1 MKISLNWSLSPS
13 SPMVMNVGQWST
25 SGRDEIL
32 WEVLDVT
39 LRGKPRSCDIR
50 KALHFKPILWIR
62 RSAATVC
69 PCDLNASWKVCE
81 ESAASSTE
89 TKTTHRP
96 GKRQVGWL
104 HSQPG
109 LVAPRYGACRTIRS
123 YWRTVVRLDNA
134 GTFCLSEVEHFL
146 VTLKHKNGVCL
157 YSF

>member
-1 MKISLNWSLSPS
+1 MLGNEVQATE
-13 SPMVMNVGQWST
+13 MRF
-25 SGRDEIL
+25 SG
-32 WEVLDVT
+32 EVLDVT

-69 PCDLNASWKVCE
+69 PCGLNASWKVCE
-81 ESAASSTE
+81 ESAAGSTQ
-89 TKTTHRP
+89 TKTTHRT

-134 GTFCLSEVEHFL
+134 GTFCLSEVVHFNPLACPTSRLISNILFL
-146 VTLKHKNGVCL
+146 VTLRHKNGVCR